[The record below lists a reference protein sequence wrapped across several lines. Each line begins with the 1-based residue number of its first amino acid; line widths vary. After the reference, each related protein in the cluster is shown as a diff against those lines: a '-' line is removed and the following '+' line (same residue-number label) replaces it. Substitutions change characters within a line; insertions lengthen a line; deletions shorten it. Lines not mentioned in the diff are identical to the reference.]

1 MAVLEMRK
9 INICALKKDRKKI
22 LEFLQRKGCLE
33 IHETEN
39 NRIISQ
45 IIFWTDFLNNSF
57 VYHKSQNS
65 QQFLLLLFAQLS

>member
-39 NRIISQ
+39 KDSVFSKSKYSN
-45 IIFWTDFLNNSF
+45 TDFDFS
-57 VYHKSQNS
+57 KECGISGKCT
-65 QQFLLLLFAQLS
+65 

>member
-45 IIFWTDFLNNSF
+45 IIF
-57 VYHKSQNS
+57 
-65 QQFLLLLFAQLS
+65 

>member
-39 NRIISQ
+39 
-45 IIFWTDFLNNSF
+45 
-57 VYHKSQNS
+57 KA
-65 QQFLLLLFAQLS
+65 LFFKK